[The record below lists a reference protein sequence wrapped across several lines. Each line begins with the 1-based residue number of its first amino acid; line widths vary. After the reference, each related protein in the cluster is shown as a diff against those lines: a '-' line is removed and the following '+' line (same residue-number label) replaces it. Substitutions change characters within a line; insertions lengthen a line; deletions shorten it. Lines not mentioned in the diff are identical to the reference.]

1 MSNLSELLP
10 AGAGAKSA
18 SFVASGTLGSGVTVA
33 LKANGTIEAVTE
45 TSIPDSVGSGVQFTA
60 YTENYIVSVYHPPS
74 GKTLVIYQDQNNSTY
89 LTMRAGTV
97 SGSSISFAT
106 PVVYSLGFSPRD
118 AAYDPVTGNIVF
130 SAERNGAP
138 YVSIITFT
146 GSTPSF
152 SGTFYAVPSGDGGP
166 NISYDPEYEVF
177 VVFYLRSSYPSFTLF
192 DPSTGTFG
200 NAYYLHTSYTIGSL
214 NLSIVYASNIER
226 HIAVYGVNE
235 SVPQYQSRGT
245 ITVLSKTTASFV
257 NTDYFLTTRLYGR
270 VSVGYDPISDY
281 CVIIYNNN
289 ANGYGAIRGFQFDA
303 SGNQIASTTE
313 TVVYS
318 GEINTY
324 SVNYSNASQALVL
337 VYQQYPATDADRI
350 GVGRR
355 VTSLAASSAIGIS
368 SIFYTGGGPGSGSQE
383 VSTREGHVAEDT
395 VNKKLIVAW
404 QNRPATPDNG
414 LAYVVTSAYNQT
426 NNTDFIGIT
435 DQAIADTATGAVIVQ
450 GGVSDKV
457 SSLTTGSDYYVQ
469 ADGTLSTTV
478 SSVPAGR
485 ALSTTSILLE
495 G

>member
-1 MSNLSELLP
+1 
-10 AGAGAKSA
+10 
-18 SFVASGTLGSGVTVA
+18 
-33 LKANGTIEAVTE
+33 
-45 TSIPDSVGSGVQFTA
+45 D
-60 YTENYIVSVYHPPS
+60 
-74 GKTLVIYQDQNNSTY
+74 
-89 LTMRAGTV
+89 
-97 SGSSISFAT
+97 
-106 PVVYSLGFSPRD
+106 
-118 AAYDPVTGNIVF
+118 
-130 SAERNGAP
+130 
-138 YVSIITFT
+138 
-146 GSTPSF
+146 
-152 SGTFYAVPSGDGGP
+152 
-166 NISYDPEYEVF
+166 
-177 VVFYLRSSYPSFTLF
+177 
-192 DPSTGTFG
+192 
-200 NAYYLHTSYTIGSL
+200 
-214 NLSIVYASNIER
+214 
-226 HIAVYGVNE
+226 
-235 SVPQYQSRGT
+235 
-245 ITVLSKTTASFV
+245 
-257 NTDYFLTTRLYGR
+257 R

-289 ANGYGAIRGFQFDA
+289 ANGYGAIKGFQFDA

-318 GEINTY
+318 GEINAS

-337 VYQQYPATDADRI
+337 VYQQYPGTDADRI

-368 SIFYTGGGPGSGSQE
+368 PIFYTGGGLGSGNQT

-404 QNRPATPDNG
+404 QNRPANPDNG

-450 GGVSDKV
+450 GGVSEKV
-457 SSLTTGSDYYVQ
+457 SSLTTGTDYYVQ
-469 ADGTLSTTV
+469 ADGTISATV